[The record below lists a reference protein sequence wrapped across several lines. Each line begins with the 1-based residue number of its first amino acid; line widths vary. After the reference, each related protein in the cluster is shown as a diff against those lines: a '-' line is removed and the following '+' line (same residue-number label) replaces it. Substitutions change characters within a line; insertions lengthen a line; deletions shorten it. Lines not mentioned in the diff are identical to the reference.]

1 MKIRNIL
8 STLMLLLATLPG
20 MNVQAAEVRI
30 AVAAEG
36 STADAAVST
45 VAARAPHIL
54 IFDAQGKLLSAQSNP
69 AARLSGGAGPA
80 LARWLAEQRVTLLLA
95 VQCAALIAPYLVF
108 GSILVLGGGLGH
120 RRRCHP
126 APG

>member
-95 VQCAALIAPYLVF
+95 GQVGGNMADEMTRLNIRAVSASGPADKAVKAAAK
-108 GSILVLGGGLGH
+108 
-120 RRRCHP
+120 
-126 APG
+126 